1 MVGQASGITD
11 EATLPITVYVADDH
25 PVFREAVGRA
35 VEARPEFELVGLAAD
50 GHDALNDI
58 RRLRPSVSIV
68 DQRLPSLSG
77 TEILRALEQESP
89 PTRVI
94 ILSSSDEGS
103 LVYEAVNRGAAG
115 FLTKAA
121 TLSTICDA
129 IVAVARGQ
137 TVLAPEV
144 QAGLAGAL
152 RTHSEPQRPPL
163 SQREAEV
170 LSLIAAGLSVP
181 EIAQELIISASTV
194 KTHVKNM
201 FEKLGVSDRAAAVAE
216 GMRRGLVT

>member
-1 MVGQASGITD
+1 LVGQANGLRDT
-11 EATLPITVYVADDH
+11 ATQRITVYVADDH

-35 VEARPEFELVGLAAD
+35 VEARPDFELVGLAAD
-50 GHDALNDI
+50 GDDALSDI
-58 RRLRPSVSIV
+58 RRLRPSVSII
-68 DQRLPSLSG
+68 DQRLPSLRG

-89 PTRVI
+89 STRVI

-121 TLSTICDA
+121 TISTICDA
-129 IVAVARGQ
+129 IVAVAGGQ

-152 RTHSEPQRPPL
+152 RTHSEPGRPVL
-163 SQREAEV
+163 SDREGEV

-181 EIAQELIISASTV
+181 GIAEELIISKSTV
-194 KTHVKNM
+194 KTHVKNL
-201 FEKLGVSDRAAAVAE
+201 FEKLGVRDRAAAVAE
-216 GMRRGLVT
+216 GMRRGLVE